1 MKTLNIVWGI
11 LIALSLVVALS
22 PAGGNSHIWFYVAA
36 GIVTMVKGWL
46 IINDFMELK
55 HAPKILRRLVQ
66 GWLSVT
72 TTAVV
77 LSAIASS

>member
-11 LIALSLVVALS
+11 LIALSMIVALN
-22 PAGGNSHIWFYVAA
+22 PAGGNNHTWFYVAV
-36 GIVTMVKGWL
+36 GIVTLVKGWL
-46 IINDFMELK
+46 IINEFMELK

-66 GWLSVT
+66 GWLSIT

-77 LSAIASS
+77 LSAVASA

>member
-1 MKTLNIVWGI
+1 MKLLTIIWATLITLTAI
-11 LIALSLVVALS
+11 VALN
-22 PAGGNSHIWFYVAA
+22 PASGQLHIWFYCAV
-36 GIVTMVKGWL
+36 GIVTLIKGWL

-66 GWLSVT
+66 GWLTVT

-77 LSAIASS
+77 LSAIVSS